1 MFSGRHYGGL
11 TTDVL
16 LRIQNEGRRAENA
29 EHAHRR
35 TDEISEHQIR
45 GLSFRKRVDAT

>member
-1 MFSGRHYGGL
+1 MFSGRRCGGL

-16 LRIQNEGRRAENA
+16 VKIQTEGRRAENA

-45 GLSFRKRVDAT
+45 GLFFRKRVDAT